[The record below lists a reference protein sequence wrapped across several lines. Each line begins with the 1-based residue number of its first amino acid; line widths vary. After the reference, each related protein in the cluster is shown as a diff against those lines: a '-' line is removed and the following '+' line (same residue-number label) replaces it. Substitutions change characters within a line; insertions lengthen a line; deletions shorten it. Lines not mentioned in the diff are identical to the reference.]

1 VICGL
6 VILFGMWRREWDS
19 KPTVSEQAHK
29 QRRTTAN
36 IPSLKILTDITEGA
50 IGSIWEQVWTTK
62 SAYFSKNSKMTNE
75 WARSPIPG
83 EENAI
88 GIDYRREEFATTAG
102 RTSGLCG
109 DSAA

>member
-1 VICGL
+1 
-6 VILFGMWRREWDS
+6 MWRREWDS

-36 IPSLKILTDITEGA
+36 IPSLKILTDISEGA

-75 WARSPIPG
+75 WARSPG